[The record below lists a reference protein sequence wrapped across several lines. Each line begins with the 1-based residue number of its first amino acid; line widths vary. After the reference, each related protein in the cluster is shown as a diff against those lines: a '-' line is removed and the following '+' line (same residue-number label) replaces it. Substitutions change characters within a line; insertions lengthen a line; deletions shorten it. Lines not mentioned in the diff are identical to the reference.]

1 MRLIKLRIK
10 NFRGIGSGDNGEGIE
25 VTLDEQNIIFLIGQ
39 NNVGKSSILHAYD
52 YFFEHKKSLADDFHN
67 KDINLPI
74 EIEVELKV
82 DESEDESALKQLELS
97 CNSTKN
103 LVFRKIWTLE
113 DQTPTENYIRGD
125 HGEPPSTK
133 KAVIDFFQ
141 GKLPKPVWIKGMSTT
156 EDVVKQLQDLIKQAI
171 LDRLKEDSDYK
182 DFYAKAEEAIKTLQK
197 ATQDAAFTGEL
208 KDRLDRTIQKIF
220 PNIALSISNEGDDF
234 DLPRLLNSYT
244 QVQAFDRQKEV
255 NVNLSSQ
262 GHGVQ
267 RQFILSACKECHDLF
282 ASLKQRSKNGK
293 DFTFDAVESSQL
305 IPKTKVLLVE
315 EPELFLHPSGVRN
328 IQRLLY
334 ELAENSCFQLIS
346 ATHSPIM
353 IDLSRPHSSLVRIVK
368 NEQSDVCAYQL
379 RTDIDLKDG
388 VDILRMIRSFNP
400 YVCEA
405 FFSDR
410 VLLVEGPTESVVAKI
425 VLEKFRE
432 SGFQNADSIT
442 VVDCGGKTTIPLFQ
456 KILRHFRIPYCVFHD
471 SDAPTDKN
479 GNPANVWAV
488 NQQIWNEIERSLKEG
503 VPAMRFAF
511 IQNFEDAHNY
521 PEPKNSGGKP
531 YAAWQ
536 KAQIWIGSN
545 EWDEK
550 EITLLARKYPA
561 IKYFWYM
568 LTNDASEVHDQ
579 NWINER
585 VQKPSRNSVS
595 TDQLVLL

>member
-10 NFRGIGSGDNGEGIE
+10 NFRGIGAGDSGEGIE
-25 VTLDEQNIIFLIGQ
+25 VNLDAQNIVFLIGK
-39 NNVGKSSILHAYD
+39 NNVGKSSVLHAYD
-52 YFFEHKKSLADDFHN
+52 YFFSDKLAQVDDFHC
-67 KDINLPI
+67 KDLNSPI
-74 EIEVELKV
+74 EIEVELAV
-82 DESEDESALKQLELS
+82 DESEIGQLELS
-97 CNSTKN
+97 LNGTTN
-103 LVFRKIWTLE
+103 LVFRKIW
-113 DQTPTENYIRGD
+113 DMIGQG
-125 HGEPPSTK
+125 STK
-133 KAVIDFFQ
+133 KYVGVHASEPTAVEKTAKSVKFFHDN
-141 GKLPKPVWIKGMSTT
+141 LPKPVWIKGMSTT
-156 EDVVKQLQDLIKQAI
+156 EDVIKQLQDLIKQAI
-171 LDRLKEDSDYK
+171 LDRLKEDPAYENL
-182 DFYAKAEEAIKTLQK
+182 YAQAEDAIRILQNATQGAPFAEELR
-197 ATQDAAFTGEL
+197 G
-208 KDRLDRTIQKIF
+208 RLDGTIQKIF
-220 PNIALSISNEGDDF
+220 PDVSLSISNQGDEF
-234 DLPRLLNSYT
+234 DLPKLLNGYT
-244 QVQAFDRQKEV
+244 QIQVLDRENEFDV
-255 NVNLSSQ
+255 SLSSQ

-282 ASLKQRSKNGK
+282 SSLKQRSKNGK
-293 DFTFDAVESSQL
+293 DFTFESVESSQF
-305 IPKTKVLLVE
+305 IPKTKILLVE

-328 IQRLLY
+328 IQKLLY
-334 ELAENSCFQLIS
+334 ELAESSCFQLIC

-368 NEQSDVCAYQL
+368 NKQLYVCAYQL
-379 RTDIDLKDG
+379 LTDIHLKDG
-388 VDILRMIRSFNP
+388 VDVLRMIRSFNP

-425 VLEKFRE
+425 LLEKFRE

-456 KILRHFRIPYCVFHD
+456 KILRHFRISYCVFHD

-479 GNPANVWAV
+479 GNPANVWSV
-488 NQQIWNEIERSLKEG
+488 NQQIWDEVERSLKEG
-503 VPAMRFAF
+503 VPAMRSAF